1 MSNAEHT
8 ELVRQ
13 DVAAWNKWGIEH
25 PEVRPDFN
33 RAELR
38 GLVLRRANLR
48 GANLRFADM
57 QRADLTKADLR
68 GADLTG
74 ANLMFA
80 KSCDANYAGA
90 TICEANLRAADLSK
104 ANLSGTDLRDSN
116 LAATVLE
123 RANLEGASLRS
134 TNLRLA
140 RLASANLKETHL
152 AGAYFGEASL
162 SEADLSSAILEH
174 TAFVALDLS
183 EVKHL
188 DLCLHRG
195 PSAITI
201 DTLARSKGCIPQ
213 EFLRGCGLS
222 DWEIELGRLYL
233 PNLTSSQR
241 TDIVYQALDGM
252 QGPIIQYYS
261 CFISYSHADQ
271 LFARRL
277 HDALQE
283 SGIRVWLD
291 EKQLLPGDDIYEQ
304 VDRGIRLWD
313 KVLLCCSKHSLT
325 SWWVDNEIDT
335 AFEKERQLM
344 KDGGEKVIALIPLN
358 LDGYLFKKWK
368 SGKARQVLSRLA
380 ADFRRWPE
388 GSKFDLEV
396 AKVIRALRADDLSR
410 ERPPHSLL

>member
-1 MSNAEHT
+1 MSNAQHT
-8 ELVRQ
+8 ELARR

-25 PEVRPDFN
+25 PEVRPDFD

-38 GLVLRRANLR
+38 GLTLRGANLR

-57 QRADLTKADLR
+57 QGADLTKADLR

-90 TICEANLRAADLSK
+90 TICEANLRAADFSK

-116 LAATVLE
+116 LAAAGLE
-123 RANLEGASLRS
+123 RANLQGAGLRS

-140 RLASANLKETHL
+140 RLASANLKETYL
-152 AGAYFGEASL
+152 AGAYFGEAKL
-162 SEADLSSAILEH
+162 SEADMSSAILEH

-183 EVKHL
+183 EAKHL
-188 DLCLHRG
+188 DHCVHRG

-201 DTLARSKGCIPQ
+201 DTLARSKGRIPR

-222 DWEIELGRLYL
+222 DWEIELGQLYL

-241 TDIVYQALDGM
+241 TDIVYQALGEM
-252 QGPIIQYYS
+252 QGPIVQYYS
-261 CFISYSHADQ
+261 CFISYSHADR

-283 SGIRVWLD
+283 CGVRVWLD

-344 KDGGEKVIALIPLN
+344 KDGG
-358 LDGYLFKKWK
+358 
-368 SGKARQVLSRLA
+368 
-380 ADFRRWPE
+380 
-388 GSKFDLEV
+388 
-396 AKVIRALRADDLSR
+396 
-410 ERPPHSLL
+410 